1 MVRENKK
8 PSNYEE
14 LRKSKL
20 ELITTLKN
28 LYVLNNYDVLNYQV
42 SPENNLTYHHL
53 IFKSELK
60 ILGFP
65 LHPTLENGLLL
76 TSIGHSYLHLIY
88 DYATDIFYDLNKV
101 IFLFTKERR
110 LPTLEER
117 SLMQILLEAFEYRMQ
132 DYISISEKYLNR
144 ERKLIL
150 A

>member
-20 ELITTLKN
+20 KLITTLKN

-65 LHPTLENGLLL
+65 LQPTLENGLLL

-88 DYATDIFYDLNKV
+88 DYAPDIFYHLNKV

-117 SLMQILLEAFEYRMQ
+117 SLMQIFLEAFEYRMQ